1 MSLRGAIL
9 QIKRK
14 KAPFFIKKNDYKGMK
29 IEINCTGSDTIQL
42 HELTEFQGELKER
55 SAGDVEKII
64 KSIKKHGFS
73 FPFFVWKNDGKNNVL
88 DGHGRLL
95 ALKQMAAAG
104 EEIPALPCVYISAK
118 NEAEAKEKLLKL
130 NSQYGHMTADSV
142 AAFLGDIKI
151 DFDEL
156 ALPDGVLD
164 LGKLEPEETKDD
176 DEAPAL
182 KPDEVADSQRGQ
194 LYRLGRHY
202 LFCGDSTNADDMRA
216 LMGDVKADL
225 IVTDPPYN
233 VDYENKAELLNK
245 YHDCSRVQK
254 ATNTKIDN
262 DKMDD
267 TQFTEFLQ
275 KAFSVMFERLKTG
288 GVFYVWYAQLK
299 SIQFETAL
307 KNAGGQVRQFII
319 WVKNHFSLGMTDY
332 QWRHE
337 PCLYGWKNGAN
348 HYWDG
353 RRDLTTVYDEKPN
366 YKKMSKE
373 ELLQEITKLRGD
385 NLPNTIIYE
394 DKPARNEEHPT
405 MKPVK
410 LFQRLIKN
418 SSKED
423 DAVLDPFG
431 GSGTSIIACEKLN
444 RTAYVMELDPHY
456 CDVIRKRWTKWA
468 EENGVNA
475 GSGALR

>member
-1 MSLRGAIL
+1 MSLLGAIL

-14 KAPFFIKKNDYKGMK
+14 KAPFFIKKNDYKGMR

-42 HELTEFQGELKER
+42 HQLTEFQGELKER

-73 FPFFVWKNDGKNNVL
+73 FPFFVWKRGDKNNVL
-88 DGHGRLL
+88 DGHGRLM

-118 NEAEAKEKLLKL
+118 DEAEAKEKLLKL

-202 LFCGDSTNADDMRA
+202 LYCGDSTSAEDMAA
-216 LMGDVKADL
+216 LMQGTRADL

-233 VDYENKAELLNK
+233 VAYTGKTADAL
-245 YHDCSRVQK
+245 
-254 ATNTKIDN
+254 KIDN
-262 DKMDD
+262 DAMDD
-267 TQFTEFLQ
+267 AGFKDFLI
-275 KAFSVMFERLKTG
+275 KAFKTMLELLK
-288 GVFYVWYAQLK
+288 
-299 SIQFETAL
+299 
-307 KNAGGQVRQFII
+307 AGGAFYIWHADLKGAIFREALNESGGQLRQCLI
-319 WVKNHFSLGMTDY
+319 WVKNVMTLGRQDW

-353 RRDLTTVYDEKPN
+353 RRDLTTVYDEKPD
-366 YKKMSKE
+366 YKKMNKE
-373 ELLQEITKLRGD
+373 QLLQEITKLRGD
-385 NLPNTIIYE
+385 NVPNTIIYE

-423 DAVLDPFG
+423 DAILDPFG
-431 GSGTSIIACEKLN
+431 GSGTTIIACEKLN
-444 RTAYVMELDPHY
+444 RTAYVNEIDPHY

>member
-1 MSLRGAIL
+1 MS
-9 QIKRK
+9 
-14 KAPFFIKKNDYKGMK
+14 

-42 HELTEFQGELKER
+42 HELTEFQGKLKER

-88 DGHGRLL
+88 DGHGRLM

-118 NEAEAKEKLLKL
+118 DEAEAKEKLLKL
-130 NSQYGHMTADSV
+130 NSQYGHMTAESV

-164 LGKLEPEETKDD
+164 LGKLEPDETKDD
-176 DEAPAL
+176 DNAPAL

-194 LYRLGRHY
+194 LYRLGRHFLY
-202 LFCGDSTNADDMRA
+202 CGDSTSAEDMAA
-216 LMGDVKADL
+216 LMQGVKADL

-233 VDYENKAELLNK
+233 VAFEGG
-245 YHDCSRVQK
+245 
-254 ATNTKIDN
+254 TKDKLKIQNDN
-262 DKMDD
+262 MSEPLFK
-267 TQFTEFLQ
+267 EFLIN
-275 KAFSVMFERLKTG
+275 AFKTMLTPLK
-288 GVFYVWYAQLK
+288 
-299 SIQFETAL
+299 
-307 KNAGGQVRQFII
+307 AGGAFYIWHSDIHGQTFREALTESGGQLRQCLI
-319 WVKNHFSLGMTDY
+319 WVKNAMTLGRQDW

-353 RRDLTTVYDEKPN
+353 RRDLTTVYDEKPD
-366 YKKMSKE
+366 YKKMNKE
-373 ELLQEITKLRGD
+373 QLLQEITKLRGD
-385 NLPNTIIYE
+385 NVPNTIIYE

-423 DAVLDPFG
+423 DAILDPFG
-431 GSGTSIIACEKLN
+431 GSGTTIIACEKLN
-444 RTAYVMELDPHY
+444 RKAYVMELDPHY

>member
-1 MSLRGAIL
+1 MIV
-9 QIKRK
+9 
-14 KAPFFIKKNDYKGMK
+14 
-29 IEINCTGSDTIQL
+29 INCTGSDTIQL

-73 FPFFVWKNDGKNNVL
+73 FPFFVWKNDGKNNVI
-88 DGHGRLL
+88 DGHGRLK
-95 ALKQMAAAG
+95 ALQQMAAAG

-194 LYRLGRHY
+194 LYRLGRHFLY
-202 LFCGDSTNADDMRA
+202 CGDSTSAEDMAA
-216 LMGDVKADL
+216 LMQGTRADL

-233 VDYENKAELLNK
+233 VAYTGKTADAL
-245 YHDCSRVQK
+245 
-254 ATNTKIDN
+254 KIDN
-262 DKMDD
+262 DAMDD
-267 TQFTEFLQ
+267 AGFKDFLI
-275 KAFSVMFERLKTG
+275 KAFKTMLEPLK
-288 GVFYVWYAQLK
+288 
-299 SIQFETAL
+299 
-307 KNAGGQVRQFII
+307 AGGAFYIWHSDIKGTIFREALQESGGQLRQCLI
-319 WVKNHFSLGMTDY
+319 WVKNVMTLGRQDW

-394 DKPARNEEHPT
+394 DKPARNAEHPT

-431 GSGTSIIACEKLN
+431 GSGTTIIACEKLN
-444 RTAYVMELDPHY
+444 RTAYVNEIDPHY

-475 GSGALR
+475 GTGALK

>member
-1 MSLRGAIL
+1 
-9 QIKRK
+9 
-14 KAPFFIKKNDYKGMK
+14 MK

-73 FPFFVWKNDGKNNVL
+73 FPFFVWKNAGKNNVL
-88 DGHGRLL
+88 DGHGRIK
-95 ALKQMAAAG
+95 ALQQMAAAG

-118 NEAEAKEKLLKL
+118 DEAEAKEKLLKL

-194 LYRLGRHY
+194 LYRLGRHFLY
-202 LFCGDSTNADDMRA
+202 CGDSTSAEDMAA
-216 LMGDVKADL
+216 LMQGTRADL

-233 VDYENKAELLNK
+233 VDYEDKAELLNK
-245 YHDCSRVQK
+245 YRDCSRVQK

-262 DKMDD
+262 DNMSEPLFK
-267 TQFTEFLQ
+267 EFLIN
-275 KAFSVMFERLKTG
+275 AFKTMLTPLK
-288 GVFYVWYAQLK
+288 
-299 SIQFETAL
+299 
-307 KNAGGQVRQFII
+307 AGGAFYIWHSDIHGQTFREALTESGGQMRQCLI
-319 WVKNHFSLGMTDY
+319 WVKNIMTLGQQDW

-337 PCLYGWKNGAN
+337 SCLYGWKNGAN

-353 RRDLTTVYDEKPN
+353 RRDLTTVYDEKPD
-366 YKKMSKE
+366 YKKMNKE
-373 ELLQEITKLRGD
+373 QLLQEITKLRGD
-385 NLPNTIIYE
+385 NVPNTIIYE

-431 GSGTSIIACEKLN
+431 GSGTTIIACEKLN
-444 RTAYVMELDPHY
+444 RTAYVNEIDPHY

-475 GSGALR
+475 GTGALK

>member
-1 MSLRGAIL
+1 MSLSGVIL

-55 SAGDVEKII
+55 SASDIEKII

-156 ALPDGVLD
+156 ALPDGGLD

-194 LYRLGRHY
+194 LYRLGRHFLY
-202 LFCGDSTNADDMRA
+202 CGDSTSAEDMAA
-216 LMGDVKADL
+216 LMQGTRADL

-233 VDYENKAELLNK
+233 VAYTGKTADAL
-245 YHDCSRVQK
+245 
-254 ATNTKIDN
+254 KIDN
-262 DKMDD
+262 DAMDD
-267 TQFTEFLQ
+267 AGFKDFLI
-275 KAFSVMFERLKTG
+275 KAFKTMLEPLKAG
-288 GVFYVWYAQLK
+288 GVFYIWHSDLK
-299 SIQFETAL
+299 GAIFREAL
-307 KNAGGQVRQFII
+307 QEAGGQSRQCLI
-319 WVKNHFSLGMTDY
+319 WVKNVMTLGWQDW
-332 QWRHE
+332 QCRHE

-353 RRDLTTVYDEKPN
+353 RRDLTTVYDEKPD
-366 YKKMSKE
+366 YKKMNKE
-373 ELLQEITKLRGD
+373 QLLQEITKLRGD
-385 NLPNTIIYE
+385 NVPNTIIYE

-468 EENGVNA
+468 EENGVDA

>member
-1 MSLRGAIL
+1 MIV
-9 QIKRK
+9 
-14 KAPFFIKKNDYKGMK
+14 
-29 IEINCTGSDTIQL
+29 INCTGSDTIQL

-142 AAFLGDIKI
+142 ASFLGDIKI

-233 VDYENKAELLNK
+233 VDYHGGTGLNIK
-245 YHDCSRVQK
+245 
-254 ATNTKIDN
+254 NDN
-262 DKMDD
+262 MDD
-267 TQFTEFLQ
+267 ANFHAFLV
-275 KAFSVMFERLKTG
+275 AAYTAMFSVLKAG
-288 GVFYVWYAQLK
+288 GAFYIWHADVKGA
-299 SIQFETAL
+299 IFRNAL
-307 KNAGGQVRQFII
+307 KEAGGQLRQCII
-319 WVKNHFSLGMTDY
+319 WVKNALCLGRSDW

-444 RTAYVMELDPHY
+444 RTAYVNEIDPHY

-468 EENGVNA
+468 EENGVDA

>member
-1 MSLRGAIL
+1 MIV
-9 QIKRK
+9 
-14 KAPFFIKKNDYKGMK
+14 
-29 IEINCTGSDTIQL
+29 INCTGSDTIQL

-73 FPFFVWKNDGKNNVL
+73 FPFFVWKNDGKNNVM
-88 DGHGRLL
+88 DGHGRLK
-95 ALKQMAAAG
+95 ALQQMAAAG

-118 NEAEAKEKLLKL
+118 DEAEAKEKLLKL

-194 LYRLGRHY
+194 LYRLGRHFLY
-202 LFCGDSTNADDMRA
+202 CGDSTSAEDMAA
-216 LMGDVKADL
+216 LMQGTRADL

-233 VDYENKAELLNK
+233 VDYHGGTGLSIQN
-245 YHDCSRVQK
+245 
-254 ATNTKIDN
+254 DN
-262 DKMDD
+262 MDG
-267 TQFTEFLQ
+267 TAFREFLT
-275 KAFSVMFERLKTG
+275 KAFKNMFTSLKAGGAFYCWYVDSESVNFNE
-288 GVFYVWYAQLK
+288 
-299 SIQFETAL
+299 AL
-307 KNAGGQVRQFII
+307 KAAGAKVFQNLI
-319 WVKNHFSLGMTDY
+319 WVKNSLVLGHLDY
-332 QWRHE
+332 QKKHE

-385 NLPNTIIYE
+385 NVPNTIIYE

-423 DAVLDPFG
+423 DAILDPFG
-431 GSGTSIIACEKLN
+431 GSGTTIIACEKLN
-444 RTAYVMELDPHY
+444 RTAYVNEIDPHY

>member
-1 MSLRGAIL
+1 MET
-9 QIKRK
+9 
-14 KAPFFIKKNDYKGMK
+14 
-29 IEINCTGSDTIQL
+29 IEIKCTGSDKIDIDQ
-42 HELTEFQGELKER
+42 LTEFQGALKER
-55 SAGDVEKII
+55 DAGDVEKIT

-73 FPFFVWKNDGKNNVL
+73 FPFFIWAHAGENGAYINNVF
-88 DGHGRLL
+88 DGHGRLM
-95 ALKQMAAAG
+95 ALKKLRAQG
-104 EEIPALPCVYISAK
+104 EEIPELPCVYISAK
-118 NEAEAKEKLLKL
+118 NEAEAKELLLKL
-130 NSQYGHMTADSV
+130 NSQYGHMTSESV
-142 AAFLGDIKI
+142 AAFLDGLKI

-156 ALPDGVLD
+156 QLPDGVLD

-176 DEAPAL
+176 DNAPDVR
-182 KPDEVADSQRGQ
+182 PDEVADSQRGT

-202 LFCGDSTNADDMRA
+202 LYCGDSTSAEDMRE

-233 VDYENKAELLNK
+233 VDYEEKGDLLNK
-245 YHDCSRVQK
+245 FRTNSRVREK
-254 ATNTKIDN
+254 TNDGMTN
-262 DKMDD
+262 DAMSD
-267 TQFTEFLQ
+267 TEFIEFLT
-275 KAFSVMFERLKTG
+275 KAFSVMFDHLKKG
-288 GVFYVWYAQLK
+288 GAFYVWYAQLK
-299 SIQFETAL
+299 SMQFETAL
-307 KNAGGQVRQFII
+307 KNAGGQIRQFII

-353 RRDLTTVYDEKPN
+353 RRDLSTVYDEKPD
-366 YKKMSKE
+366 YKKMNKE

-423 DAVLDPFG
+423 DAILDPFG
-431 GSGTSIIACEKLN
+431 GSGTTIIACEKLN
-444 RTAYVMELDPHY
+444 RTAYVMELDPRY
-456 CDVIRKRWTKWA
+456 CDVIRRRWTQWA
-468 EENGVNA
+468 AENDVDA
-475 GSGALR
+475 GSGALD

>member
-1 MSLRGAIL
+1 MPLRGAIL

-182 KPDEVADSQRGQ
+182 KPDEVADSERGQ

-245 YHDCSRVQK
+245 YRDCSRVQK

-418 SSKED
+418 SSKEE
-423 DAVLDPFG
+423 DAILDPFG

>member
-1 MSLRGAIL
+1 MSIV
-9 QIKRK
+9 
-14 KAPFFIKKNDYKGMK
+14 
-29 IEINCTGSDTIQL
+29 INCTGSDTIQL

-130 NSQYGHMTADSV
+130 NSQYGHMTAESV
-142 AAFLGDIKI
+142 ASFLGDIKI

-182 KPDEVADSQRGQ
+182 KPDEVADSERGQ
-194 LYRLGRHY
+194 LYRLGRHFLY
-202 LFCGDSTNADDMRA
+202 CGDSTSAEDMAA
-216 LMGDVKADL
+216 LMQGTRADL

-233 VDYENKAELLNK
+233 VAYTGKTADAL
-245 YHDCSRVQK
+245 
-254 ATNTKIDN
+254 KIDN
-262 DKMDD
+262 DAMDD
-267 TQFTEFLQ
+267 AGFKDFLS
-275 KAFSVMFERLKTG
+275 KAFAVMKEPLKAG
-288 GVFYVWYAQLK
+288 GVFYIWYA
-299 SIQFETAL
+299 SRESVNFETAL
-307 KNAGGQVRQFII
+307 KENGLTVKQQLI
-319 WVKNHFSLGMTDY
+319 WVKNVMTLGRQDW

-353 RRDLTTVYDEKPN
+353 RRDLTTVYDEKPD

-394 DKPARNEEHPT
+394 DKPARNKEHPT

-444 RTAYVMELDPHY
+444 RTAYVMGLDPHY

-468 EENGVNA
+468 EENGVDA

>member
-1 MSLRGAIL
+1 
-9 QIKRK
+9 
-14 KAPFFIKKNDYKGMK
+14 MK

-55 SAGDVEKII
+55 SAGDIEKII
-64 KSIKKHGFS
+64 KSIRKHGFS
-73 FPFFVWKNDGKNNVL
+73 FPFFVWAHAGENGNYINHVL
-88 DGHGRLL
+88 DGHGRLE
-95 ALKQMAAAG
+95 ALKKLQSEG
-104 EEIPALPCVYISAK
+104 EEIPPLPCVYVSAE

-194 LYRLGRHY
+194 LYRLGRHFLY
-202 LFCGDSTNADDMRA
+202 CGDSTSAEDMAA
-216 LMGDVKADL
+216 LMQGTRADL

-245 YHDCSRVQK
+245 YRDCSRVQK

-307 KNAGGQVRQFII
+307 KNAGGQIRQYII

-423 DAVLDPFG
+423 DAILDPFG

-468 EENGVNA
+468 EENGVDA

>member
-1 MSLRGAIL
+1 MSLSGAIL

-73 FPFFVWKNDGKNNVL
+73 FPFFVWKNDGKNNVI
-88 DGHGRLL
+88 DGHGRLK
-95 ALKQMAAAG
+95 ALQQMAAAG

-118 NEAEAKEKLLKL
+118 DEAEAKEKLLKL
-130 NSQYGHMTADSV
+130 NSQYGRMTADSV

-151 DFDEL
+151 EFDEL

-164 LGKLEPEETKDD
+164 LGKLEPEEKKDD

-194 LYRLGRHY
+194 LYRLGRHFLY
-202 LFCGDSTNADDMRA
+202 CGDSTSAEDMAA
-216 LMGDVKADL
+216 LMQGVKADL

-233 VDYENKAELLNK
+233 VDYHGGIGLSIKN
-245 YHDCSRVQK
+245 
-254 ATNTKIDN
+254 DN
-262 DKMDD
+262 MDD
-267 TQFTEFLQ
+267 ANFHAFLV
-275 KAFSVMFERLKTG
+275 AAYTAMFSVLKAG
-288 GVFYVWYAQLK
+288 GAFYIWHT
-299 SIQFETAL
+299 SIKGVIFREAL
-307 KNAGGQVRQFII
+307 KEAGGELRQILI
-319 WVKNHFSLGMTDY
+319 WVKNIMTLGRQDW

-353 RRDLTTVYDEKPN
+353 RRDLTTVYDEKPD
-366 YKKMSKE
+366 YEKMNKE
-373 ELLQEITKLRGD
+373 QLLQEITKLRGD
-385 NLPNTIIYE
+385 NVPNTIIYE

-431 GSGTSIIACEKLN
+431 GSGTTIIACEKLN
-444 RTAYVMELDPHY
+444 RTAYVNEIDPHY
-456 CDVIRKRWTKWA
+456 CDVIRRRWTKWA
-468 EENGVNA
+468 KENGREV
-475 GSGALR
+475 GSGGLE

>member
-14 KAPFFIKKNDYKGMK
+14 KAPFFIKKNDYKCMK

-55 SAGDVEKII
+55 SAGDIEKII

-73 FPFFVWKNDGKNNVL
+73 FPFFVWKNDGKNNVI
-88 DGHGRLL
+88 DGHGRLK
-95 ALKQMAAAG
+95 ALQQMAAAG

-176 DEAPAL
+176 DNAPAL

-194 LYRLGRHY
+194 LYRLGRHFLY
-202 LFCGDSTNADDMRA
+202 CGDSTSAEDMAA
-216 LMGDVKADL
+216 LMQGTRADL

-233 VDYENKAELLNK
+233 VDYHGGTGLSIKN
-245 YHDCSRVQK
+245 
-254 ATNTKIDN
+254 DN
-262 DKMDD
+262 MDG
-267 TQFTEFLQ
+267 TAFREFLT
-275 KAFSVMFERLKTG
+275 KAFKNMFEVLK
-288 GVFYVWYAQLK
+288 
-299 SIQFETAL
+299 
-307 KNAGGQVRQFII
+307 AGGAFYCWYVDSESVNFNEAFKAAGAKVFQNLI
-319 WVKNHFSLGMTDY
+319 WVKNSLVLGHLDY
-332 QWRHE
+332 QKKHE

-348 HYWDG
+348 HYWNG
-353 RRDLTTVYDEKPN
+353 RRDITTVYDEKPN

-385 NLPNTIIYE
+385 NVPNTIIYE

-410 LFQRLIKN
+410 LFQRFIKN

-431 GSGTSIIACEKLN
+431 GSGTTIIACEKLN

-456 CDVIRKRWTKWA
+456 CDVIRRRWTKWA

-475 GSGALR
+475 GTGALR

>member
-1 MSLRGAIL
+1 MSIV
-9 QIKRK
+9 
-14 KAPFFIKKNDYKGMK
+14 
-29 IEINCTGSDTIQL
+29 INCTGSDTIEL
-42 HELTEFQGELKER
+42 HQLTEFQGKLKER
-55 SAGDVEKII
+55 SAGDIDKII
-64 KSIKKHGFS
+64 KSIRKHGFS
-73 FPFFVWKNDGKNNVL
+73 FPFFVWKNDGKNNVI
-88 DGHGRLL
+88 DGHGRLM
-95 ALKQMAAAG
+95 ALQQMAAAG

-142 AAFLGDIKI
+142 AACLGDIKI

-194 LYRLGRHY
+194 LYRLGRHFLY
-202 LFCGDSTNADDMRA
+202 CGDSTSAEDMAA
-216 LMGDVKADL
+216 LMQGTRADL

-233 VDYENKAELLNK
+233 VAYTGKTADAL
-245 YHDCSRVQK
+245 
-254 ATNTKIDN
+254 KIDN
-262 DKMDD
+262 DAMDD
-267 TQFTEFLQ
+267 AGFKDFLI
-275 KAFSVMFERLKTG
+275 KAFKTMLEPLK
-288 GVFYVWYAQLK
+288 
-299 SIQFETAL
+299 
-307 KNAGGQVRQFII
+307 AGGAFYIWHTDIKGTIFREALQESGGQLRQCLI
-319 WVKNHFSLGMTDY
+319 WVKNEMTLGRQDW

-337 PCLYGWKNGAN
+337 SCLYGWKNGAN

-366 YKKMSKE
+366 YKKMNKE
-373 ELLQEITKLRGD
+373 QLLQEITKLRGD
-385 NLPNTIIYE
+385 NVPNTIIYE

-431 GSGTSIIACEKLN
+431 GSGTTIIACEKLN
-444 RTAYVMELDPHY
+444 RTAYVNEIDPHY

-468 EENGVNA
+468 EENGRKV
-475 GSGALR
+475 GSGGLE

>member
-14 KAPFFIKKNDYKGMK
+14 KAPFFIKKNDYKGMR

-88 DGHGRLL
+88 DGHGRLM

-118 NEAEAKEKLLKL
+118 DEAEAKEKLLKL

-202 LFCGDSTNADDMRA
+202 LYCGDSTSAEDMAA
-216 LMGDVKADL
+216 LMQGTRADI

-233 VDYENKAELLNK
+233 VAYTGKTADAL
-245 YHDCSRVQK
+245 
-254 ATNTKIDN
+254 KIDN
-262 DKMDD
+262 DAMDD
-267 TQFTEFLQ
+267 AGFKDFLI
-275 KAFSVMFERLKTG
+275 KAFKTMFEPLK
-288 GVFYVWYAQLK
+288 
-299 SIQFETAL
+299 
-307 KNAGGQVRQFII
+307 AGGAFYIWHADLKGAIFREALQESGGQLRQCLI
-319 WVKNHFSLGMTDY
+319 WVKNVMTLGRQDW

-353 RRDLTTVYDEKPN
+353 RRDLTTVYDEKPD
-366 YKKMSKE
+366 YKKMNKE
-373 ELLQEITKLRGD
+373 QLLQEITKLRGD
-385 NLPNTIIYE
+385 NVPNTIIYE

-423 DAVLDPFG
+423 DAILDPFG
-431 GSGTSIIACEKLN
+431 GSGTTIIACEKLN
-444 RTAYVMELDPHY
+444 RTAYVNEIDPHY

-475 GSGALR
+475 GSGALRMKTN

>member
-1 MSLRGAIL
+1 M
-9 QIKRK
+9 IK
-14 KAPFFIKKNDYKGMK
+14 IKCESSNFLTLN
-29 IEINCTGSDTIQL
+29 EITD
-42 HELTEFQGELKER
+42 FQGDLKER
-55 SAGDVEKII
+55 SAGDMEKIK
-64 KSIKKHGFS
+64 KSIKKHGVA
-73 FPFFVWKNDGKNNVL
+73 FPIFIWQTEENGETINYCL
-88 DGHGRLL
+88 DGHCRTR
-95 ALKQMAAAG
+95 ALREMAAAG
-104 EEIPALPCVYISAK
+104 EQIPPLPVDYIHAET
-118 NEAEAKEKLLKL
+118 EAEAKELLLKL
-130 NSQYGHMTADSV
+130 NSQYGHMTAESV

-176 DEAPAL
+176 DNAPAL

-194 LYRLGRHY
+194 LYRLGRHFLY
-202 LFCGDSTNADDMRA
+202 CGDSTSAEDMAA
-216 LMGDVKADL
+216 LMQGTRADL

-233 VDYENKAELLNK
+233 VDYHGGTGLSIQNDNKDDASFHAFL
-245 YHDCSRVQK
+245 HDAFKTMKEPLK
-254 ATNTKIDN
+254 A
-262 DKMDD
+262 
-267 TQFTEFLQ
+267 
-275 KAFSVMFERLKTG
+275 G
-288 GVFYVWYAQLK
+288 GAFYVWYA
-299 SIQFETAL
+299 SRESVNFETAL
-307 KNAGGQVRQFII
+307 KENGLTVKQQLI
-319 WVKNHFSLGMTDY
+319 WVKNVMTLGRQDW

-353 RRDLTTVYDEKPN
+353 RRDLTTVYDEKPD
-366 YKKMSKE
+366 YKKMNKE
-373 ELLQEITKLRGD
+373 QLLQEITKLRGD
-385 NLPNTIIYE
+385 NVPNTIIYE

-423 DAVLDPFG
+423 DAILDPFG
-431 GSGTSIIACEKLN
+431 GSGTTIIACEKLN